1 MSRPLASSH
10 VDPAC
15 ASSRVQNAALT
26 LALSAVLGCAGA
38 LATAQTAPPPLVAE
52 LADYIEMPRT
62 PVSDGRS
69 TAARINVLIEEPGA
83 GRLFVAEHAGPLSI
97 VDKSTRKA
105 VSYINFNGSADAP
118 GLFPKFAPTGGFV
131 SGLMGFA
138 FDPDYRRN
146 GVFYSLHLENPALTV
161 DGKPK
166 AGVVS
171 GLDASRFVPT
181 KPISMPANGQ
191 QLTREAVISE
201 WSDRNI
207 KNVTFE
213 GTVREVMRVQLLNAI
228 HPMSDLTFNPNARQG
243 DADWRVLYV
252 STGDGGTGERNDVS
266 RLNPQRLD
274 HFSGTIIRIV
284 PDLQAHVST
293 SQVSENGQ
301 YRIPNDNP
309 FVSTP
314 GARKEIF
321 AYGMRNPHRIAW
333 DVGAGPGSQ
342 ASLLAFVIGSNVGSP
357 VRYETINIV
366 RRGANYGYPLREGPE
381 FKPESPITGP
391 LSTDNTLP
399 VRISDTVVLD
409 QRIPMQD
416 SALAYKTGV
425 EGLAIA
431 NGFVYRGKRWPQ
443 LQGSVVF
450 GDITSGRLFYAR
462 MADLIAATDGN
473 PTTLAAY
480 SEITTTLRP
489 LVEER
494 VRLNPNP
501 PPPGFGAGRR
511 GGPGAMPA
519 PGPPTPTP
527 TPTPAAEPA
536 AGRTGGPP
544 APAAP
549 GSTTPAPA
557 PTGPAAGRTGGPGA
571 GPAGAAMAPRPLRV
585 ELRIATDEAG
595 EIYILTKSDGVIR
608 RVMSIR

>member
-1 MSRPLASSH
+1 MSRP
-10 VDPAC
+10 
-15 ASSRVQNAALT
+15 LT
-26 LALSAVLGCAGA
+26 LALSAVLGCAGT
-38 LATAQTAPPPLVAE
+38 LATAQTAPPALVAE

-62 PVSDGRS
+62 PSGDGRS
-69 TAARINVLIEEPGA
+69 SAARINVLIEEPGSA
-83 GRLFVAEHAGPLSI
+83 RLFVAEHAGPLSI
-97 VDKSTRKA
+97 IDKTTRKA
-105 VSYINFNGSADAP
+105 VTYINFNGSGDAP

-138 FDPDYRRN
+138 FDPEYRRN
-146 GVFYSLHLENPALTV
+146 GVFYTIHLEDPALT
-161 DGKPK
+161 GEAKPK
-166 AGVVS
+166 AAVMPS
-171 GLDASRFVPT
+171 LDASRFVPT

-191 QLTREAVISE
+191 TLTREAVISE
-201 WSDRNI
+201 WTDRNI
-207 KNVTFE
+207 KNATFE
-213 GTVREVMRVQLLNAI
+213 GSVREVMRVQLLNAI
-228 HPMSDLTFNPNARQG
+228 HPTSDLTFNPTAARG
-243 DADWRVLYV
+243 SADWRVLYV
-252 STGDGGTGERNDVS
+252 STGDGGTGEQDGVR

-284 PDLQAHVST
+284 PDVREHAST

-321 AYGMRNPHRIAW
+321 AYGMRNPHRMAW

-366 RRGANYGYPLREGPE
+366 RRGANFGYPLREGPE
-381 FKPESPITGP
+381 LKPETPILGP
-391 LSTDNTLP
+391 LRADNTLP

-409 QRIPMQD
+409 QRIAIQD

-473 PTTLAAY
+473 PTTLAPY
-480 SEITTTLRP
+480 SEITTPLRP

-501 PPPGFGAGRR
+501 PPAGFGRGRP
-511 GGPGAMPA
+511 GGPGV
-519 PGPPTPTP
+519 
-527 TPTPAAEPA
+527 
-536 AGRTGGPP
+536 
-544 APAAP
+544 
-549 GSTTPAPA
+549 
-557 PTGPAAGRTGGPGA
+557 GPG
-571 GPAGAAMAPRPLRV
+571 GPRPLRV

-595 EIYILTKSDGVIR
+595 EIYILTKADGFIR
-608 RVMSIR
+608 RVTSIR